1 MSSHS
6 QPYDPATVRLAA
18 AQQAQQTT
26 ASILANQLPKFKGEL
41 FKDIQ
46 GTLAK
51 VDGQVAT
58 LSAQFLK
65 FDQSLFKWDEK
76 GLTFAGRPIGPGKK
90 WSLENAVYGRS
101 DRREKEEK
109 AEKDAAE
116 AKAAAATRQR
126 ERERVKKFEDEL
138 NRQVRAARTGA
149 HQAQEDARRAQQD
162 SRRADNLLRSA
173 DQSAR
178 LAARSA
184 TQASRS
190 LAALEARVDDLEAR
204 I

>member
-6 QPYDPATVRLAA
+6 RPYDPTTVRLAA
-18 AQQAQQTT
+18 AQQAQKTT
-26 ASILANQLPKFKGEL
+26 ASVLAAQLPKLKGEL
-41 FKDIQ
+41 IKDIQ

-51 VDGQVAT
+51 TDGQVAT
-58 LSAQFLK
+58 LSAQFFK

-101 DRREKEEK
+101 DRREKEDKEK
-109 AEKDAAE
+109 KEAAE
-116 AKAAAATRQR
+116 EKAAAAARQR

-138 NRQVRAARTGA
+138 NRHVRLARTGA
-149 HQAQEDARRAQQD
+149 RQAQEDAHKAREDAQ
-162 SRRADNLLRSA
+162 RADNLLRSA
-173 DQSAR
+173 NQSAR
-178 LAARSA
+178 LASRSA

-190 LAALEARVDDLEAR
+190 LAALETRVDDLEAR

>member
-1 MSSHS
+1 MSSQS
-6 QPYDPATVRLAA
+6 QPYDPTTVRLTV

-26 ASILANQLPKFKGEL
+26 ASILAARLPKFKGEL
-41 FKDIQ
+41 LKDVQ

-51 VDGQVAT
+51 VDSQVAT
-58 LSAQFLK
+58 LSAQFFK

-101 DRREKEEK
+101 DRREKEDK
-109 AEKDAAE
+109 ARRDAAE
-116 AKAAAATRQR
+116 EKAAAAARER
-126 ERERVKKFEDEL
+126 ERERVKKWEDEL
-138 NRQVRAARTGA
+138 NRQVRVARTGA
-149 HQAQEDARRAQQD
+149 RQAHEDALKAQQD
-162 SRRADNLLRSA
+162 ARRADNLLRSA

-190 LAALEARVDDLEAR
+190 LAALEARVDDLAAR